1 MKYLRLISLLVSIL
15 LTIFP
20 AHSQSDADKKKELS
34 SNEHNSTKHLQDVVE
49 QMQQHIKALNYY
61 YSRSYSSFRKSH
73 LEFDLITSNLQNK
86 DSLIYREKEALEKL
100 CLFQIEEGIDR
111 IYISKGYD
119 CLSRLQARREDLAEE
134 MRSIKNSSYALDIF
148 YTKDYAQNLAETI
161 VGEHKIGVNKED
173 LGKYFTGRSED
184 EIPFL
189 VKLVELKIP
198 SLSAKARYR
207 LSMIYL
213 LGRSSYLE
221 PSTPNLEK
229 AVVELNSAI
238 QLSSIKAKNVTNI
251 AITINDQYAPH
262 AAATL
267 ASALLNADL
276 DSFYNFNFVMN
287 VDDPISEDS
296 KKKLGSMQNIRNY
309 TINFIPVDS
318 KMIPTDLIKNKFHT
332 YEKFSYMVVYRL
344 FFDKIL
350 SKLDR
355 VLYIDADL
363 LVLRDLNYFNKID
376 MNNYFIAATYDWGVA
391 NVSRVGCN
399 KDFPNQYINAGV
411 IFFDLKNIR
420 NHSAGD
426 LLINAMLSTKC
437 DLYFFDQDLLNI
449 AFEDRIN
456 YISHRWNYTRNMG
469 NKVISNYY
477 TKFILHYAAKPK
489 PWDKSLN
496 ELNDL
501 DREYWRYR
509 ALTPYSLPK

>member
-1 MKYLRLISLLVSIL
+1 
-15 LTIFP
+15 
-20 AHSQSDADKKKELS
+20 
-34 SNEHNSTKHLQDVVE
+34 
-49 QMQQHIKALNYY
+49 
-61 YSRSYSSFRKSH
+61 
-73 LEFDLITSNLQNK
+73 
-86 DSLIYREKEALEKL
+86 
-100 CLFQIEEGIDR
+100 
-111 IYISKGYD
+111 
-119 CLSRLQARREDLAEE
+119 
-134 MRSIKNSSYALDIF
+134 
-148 YTKDYAQNLAETI
+148 
-161 VGEHKIGVNKED
+161 
-173 LGKYFTGRSED
+173 
-184 EIPFL
+184 
-189 VKLVELKIP
+189 
-198 SLSAKARYR
+198 
-207 LSMIYL
+207 
-213 LGRSSYLE
+213 
-221 PSTPNLEK
+221 
-229 AVVELNSAI
+229 
-238 QLSSIKAKNVTNI
+238 
-251 AITINDQYAPH
+251 
-262 AAATL
+262 
-267 ASALLNADL
+267 
-276 DSFYNFNFVMN
+276 MN